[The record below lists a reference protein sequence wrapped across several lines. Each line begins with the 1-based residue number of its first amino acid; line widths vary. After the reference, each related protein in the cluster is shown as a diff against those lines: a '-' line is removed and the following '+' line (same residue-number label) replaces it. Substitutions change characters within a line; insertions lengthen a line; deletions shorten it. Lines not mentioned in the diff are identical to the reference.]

1 MGRLDV
7 IRKDEEVENRWIDI
21 RYTKWPSQPHYA
33 YRMRVLGEDQYGVW
47 GSCDT
52 GEEVYKA
59 EQLAFV
65 RDVALLSL
73 VPRVG
78 CWSALWYPPQEAEYE
93 VYVDINSHPV
103 WGPAGVSMID
113 LDFDV
118 VRKRTGETA
127 LVDEDEFEEHRLR
140 FDYPDDIVE
149 LARTAAR
156 ETATAVAAPL
166 EPFDT
171 HWRVWYERCFEER

>member
-1 MGRLDV
+1 MTTDGELM
-7 IRKDEEVENRWIDI
+7 NRYIDI

-33 YRMRVLGEDQYGVW
+33 YRMRVLGEDDYGVW

-59 EQLAFV
+59 GELAFV
-65 RDVALLSL
+65 RDTSLLSL

-78 CWSALWYPPQEAEYE
+78 CWSALWYPPEEALYE
-93 VYVDINSHPV
+93 LYVDINTNPV
-103 WGPAGVSMID
+103 WGPTAVSMID

-118 VRKRTGETA
+118 VRKRTGETD

-140 FDYPDDIVE
+140 FGYPDDIVQ
-149 LARTAAR
+149 LARTASR
-156 ETATAVAAPL
+156 ELTTAVAAPL

-171 HWRVWYERCFEER
+171 HWRVWYEQCFDEL